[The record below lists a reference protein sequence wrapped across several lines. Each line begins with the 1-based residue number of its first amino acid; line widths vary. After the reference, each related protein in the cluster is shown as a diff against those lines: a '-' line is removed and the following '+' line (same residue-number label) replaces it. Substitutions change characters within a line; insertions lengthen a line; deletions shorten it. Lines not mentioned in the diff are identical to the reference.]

1 MIPHVHSVPDS
12 PENSPIFSFWRK
24 LMKHFLL
31 VSSFLFCTLSFTG
44 CESQTNTPASVAS
57 PSPAVSVTPVAAA
70 SPAAASATGNAK
82 NESGMKT
89 TPSGLQYQDL
99 VVGDGAQLKV
109 GDIAQVYYTGTL
121 QNGTKFD
128 GNVGKSPLSF
138 KVGMDSVI
146 KGWHLGIGGGKGI
159 EPMRIGGKRKII
171 LPPDLGYGATGNGVI
186 PSNATLIFEIE
197 VVGTRKAK
205 LF

>member
-1 MIPHVHSVPDS
+1 
-12 PENSPIFSFWRK
+12 
-24 LMKHFLL
+24 MKYFLL
-31 VSSFLFCTLSFTG
+31 VSSFLFCTFSFTG
-44 CESQTNTPASVAS
+44 CESQTSVPAPVVS
-57 PSPAVSVTPVAAA
+57 PSPAVSAVPAASA
-70 SPAAASATGNAK
+70 SPAAASAGGNTK

-99 VVGDGAQLKV
+99 VIGNGAQIKV
-109 GDIAQVYYTGTL
+109 GDSVLVYYTGTL

-197 VVGTRKAK
+197 VVGTRRAK